1 MTTPGALPQSRYFSL
16 GRLADGVYAAIT
28 IAGQG
33 AWGNVGIVDLGGAS
47 LVFDTF
53 LTPQAAR
60 DLRAAAESLTSGRVA
75 YVVNSHHH
83 MDHIQGNLVF
93 ADARII
99 ATEKTREIIAD
110 RGARLLE
117 QARAHPEY
125 PESFTE
131 LIEREQDPARREDL
145 AQTQAEYRAM
155 NAALG
160 ELELRLPDITFTERL
175 TLHGSTRSAEVVT
188 HGGGHTLSD
197 AFVYLPDARVVF
209 ADDLLSVRSH
219 PSFYGDARAWLRILT
234 QIEAL
239 HFDVIV
245 PGHGPV
251 GARADVVRMRQYITD
266 LLGLASVIVSAGS
279 TKEQAAE
286 TVMPAEYQGWAAPTV
301 FPESMRALC
310 DYVASGERVA
320 HD

>member
-1 MTTPGALPQSRYFSL
+1 
-16 GRLADGVYAAIT
+16 
-28 IAGQG
+28 
-33 AWGNVGIVDLGGAS
+33 VDLGGAS

-60 DLRAAAESLTSGRVA
+60 DLRAAAESLTSSRVA

-83 MDHIQGNLVF
+83 MDHIQGNQVF
-93 ADARII
+93 ADACII
-99 ATEKTREIIAD
+99 ATETTREIIAD

-160 ELELRLPDITFTERL
+160 ELELRLPDITITERL
-175 TLHGSTRSAEVVT
+175 TLHGSTRSVEVVT
-188 HGGGHTLSD
+188 YGGGHTLSD

-209 ADDLLSVRSH
+209 AGDLLSVRSH

-279 TKEQAAE
+279 AKEQAAE

-301 FPESMRALC
+301 FPDSMQALYIC
-310 DYVASGERVA
+310 IASGERVA